1 MSLYGVIFGKK
12 LAPKVPVRL
21 FPFLRSSS
29 LKPAAFPP
37 SWMCGGE
44 AHHHNNNTCCIWLT
58 AAPAG
63 RGYKMCISLCLR
75 ELTQYKEDSLPSSNF
90 LAVIYLLHSLY
101 NLWVVWENNFRL
113 CLRRLPAEAEKVW
126 DLYSCFQEYFLM
138 GVLYSVLHRKEK
150 TKLSMSCSTAQMR
163 SVWTNLCLQHAFTQ
177 WAFSTQT
184 LTVLVEITGGE
195 KLFETLP
202 FTFQLQVCVLNHW
215 HFTCNLIFITN

>member
-12 LAPKVPVRL
+12 LAPKVPVSCSPSCAPVVLNQLLCLPAECVGVR
-21 FPFLRSSS
+21 PIIITII
-29 LKPAAFPP
+29 PAA
-37 SWMCGGE
+37 SDSLQLLLGE
-44 AHHHNNNTCCIWLT
+44 VIKCAF
-58 AAPAG
+58 
-63 RGYKMCISLCLR
+63 LCAC
-75 ELTQYKEDSLPSSNF
+75 LTQYKEDSLPSSNF

-163 SVWTNLCLQHAFTQ
+163 SVWTNPCLQHAFTQ
-177 WAFSTQT
+177 WTFSTQT